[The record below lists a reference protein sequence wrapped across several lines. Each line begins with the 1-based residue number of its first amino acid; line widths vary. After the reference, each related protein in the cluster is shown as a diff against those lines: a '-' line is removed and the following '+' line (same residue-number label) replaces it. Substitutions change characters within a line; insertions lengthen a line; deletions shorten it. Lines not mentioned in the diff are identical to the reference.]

1 MQEIQKALMAL
12 ANPKIAEHSQ
22 WFFKTGKGEYGEGD
36 LFLGIRVPK
45 LRELVRKHK
54 EVTVDEAVE
63 LLQSKYHEARLLALL
78 ILVARFQQGS
88 EESKKAIYEIY
99 LDNTRQ
105 INNWDLVDRSAD
117 KIVGGYLLGRERGP
131 LYKLAKSTDLWE
143 RRIAIIATFAFIRVN
158 DFDDVLMVSKQLIND
173 PQDLIHK
180 AVGWMLRE
188 VGKRDQQREERY
200 LKKRYRQMPRT
211 MLRYAIERFPEKLR
225 KAYLNG
231 MV

>member
-12 ANPKIAEHSQ
+12 ADPKIAEHSQ
-22 WFFKTGKGEYGEGD
+22 RFFKTGKGEYGEGD

-88 EESKKAIYEIY
+88 EENKKAIYEIY

-105 INNWDLVDRSAD
+105 INNWDLVDSSAD

-131 LYKLAKSTDLWE
+131 LYKLAKSIDLWE

-158 DFDDVLMVSKQLIND
+158 DFDDVLMISKQLIND

-225 KAYLNG
+225 NSYLNG
-231 MV
+231 IV